1 MQPQSPSREAYLDWL
16 RIIAIIGVL
25 FFHSAMPYV
34 AEWSWH
40 IKNKATSH
48 ALLEFNDFLHRFRM
62 PLLFFISGTVSY
74 YMLQRRTGGS
84 FIGLRFRRLFIPL
97 LLGVLVI
104 VPPQVYMERLTQG
117 FKGSFWSFYQEM
129 FTTGA
134 YPKGNLS
141 WHHLWFIC
149 YLLVYDIIFAPVF
162 VWLISDKGKAFLQ
175 KFNWIANGKFIYLL
189 IIPGVLV
196 YTFMVL
202 KFPETNNLVEDYA
215 FLLYWLFYVLA
226 GFICIANPAFMDSLE
241 RNRRTSLTVAF
252 AGILLI
258 NYLRWNKLEPWLVFD
273 DFKHAPGT
281 YFFLAFSAICA
292 WMWVFAIVGYGKK
305 YLNRK
310 SPVLSYINEAV
321 YPFYILHQTVIV
333 LIAYYLVQTGDDVG
347 LQYAFIVVVTFVISM
362 GIFHLFIRPY
372 GLMRWLFGMKPRQPA
387 LKKMP
392 EKETAPV
399 IISAPSA
406 TA

>member
-1 MQPQSPSREAYLDWL
+1 
-16 RIIAIIGVL
+16 
-25 FFHSAMPYV
+25 MPYV

-40 IKNKATSH
+40 IKNKETSYL
-48 ALLEFNDFLHRFRM
+48 LLEFNDFTHRFRM

-74 YMLQRRTGGS
+74 YMLQRRTSGG

-97 LLGVLVI
+97 LIGMLVI
-104 VPPQVYMERLTQG
+104 VPPQIYIERLTQG
-117 FKGSFWSFYQEM
+117 FKGNFWSFYPSV
-129 FTTGA
+129 FTTGT

-149 YLLVYDIIFAPVF
+149 YLLVYDIVFAPVF
-162 VWLISDKGKAFLQ
+162 VWLISAKGKALLQ
-175 KFNWIANGKFIYLL
+175 KVNWMAKSTFIYLL

-202 KFPETNNLVEDYA
+202 QFPETNMLVNDYA

-241 RNRRTSLTVAF
+241 RNRRNSLTIAF
-252 AGILLI
+252 TGTLLI
-258 NYLRWNKLEPWLVFD
+258 NYLRWNKLEPWLVYAD
-273 DFKHAPGT
+273 YKHAPGT
-281 YFFLAFSAICA
+281 FVFLAISAVVA

-310 SPVLSYINEAV
+310 SPALPYLNEAG

-333 LIAYYLVQTGDDVG
+333 ILTYYVMRVSDGVG
-347 LQYAFIVVVTFVISM
+347 LKYFFTVIVTLVISM
-362 GIFHLFIRPY
+362 GIFHLFIRPF
-372 GLMRWLFGMKPRQPA
+372 GLMRFLFGMKPRQRREEKIG
-387 LKKMP
+387 KK
-392 EKETAPV
+392 EETAVALP
-399 IISAPSA
+399 IESA